1 LLLVLEAKNPDMLWV
16 LVPIYLNWIITDYFQ
31 ERRGTA
37 FGNAIANGFVTTWVG
52 VDWVRQTIKAELSLL
67 KVSISILFIL
77 YGLTIMIE
85 AARAKKIAQY
95 IGRIREVSYFMIV
108 ATPIFYGVISID
120 LITIFAILLFFP
132 IWYGLNE
139 LVNRILPVPA
149 TEEESFGSTSSLGDL
164 GKMPELPAEPPMNYP
179 PMGGFPPIR

>member
-1 LLLVLEAKNPDMLWV
+1 MAIVDLLLQIVSRFGEILLAPAKNPDMLWV

-120 LITIFAILLFFP
+120 
-132 IWYGLNE
+132 
-139 LVNRILPVPA
+139 
-149 TEEESFGSTSSLGDL
+149 
-164 GKMPELPAEPPMNYP
+164 
-179 PMGGFPPIR
+179 